1 VWKGVKREFT
11 GCLDGAKGDRSTFL
25 GVFAGL
31 VVLPEV
37 GIARLVWD
45 RWRQDRRRWRGE
57 GRLARMYASNSLA
70 LGDEGPGT
78 FLRDDLEVVGATSVC
93 DVDGRCGPMSEDDG
107 PLLLSHGDVLG
118 VVVPLEAEGIEL
130 SLKLVGDGE
139 DEGVM
144 GGRVKVPGA
153 EKGEGLALEESVDFT
168 PDSWSDGGM
177 VGHCE
182 MEGKKR
188 VCL

>member
-1 VWKGVKREFT
+1 
-11 GCLDGAKGDRSTFL
+11 
-25 GVFAGL
+25 
-31 VVLPEV
+31 
-37 GIARLVWD
+37 
-45 RWRQDRRRWRGE
+45 
-57 GRLARMYASNSLA
+57 M
-70 LGDEGPGT
+70 
-78 FLRDDLEVVGATSVC
+78 
-93 DVDGRCGPMSEDDG
+93 G
-107 PLLLSHGDVLG
+107 PLFLSHGDVLG
-118 VVVPLEAEGIEL
+118 VVVPVVAEDVEL
-130 SLKLVGDGE
+130 SLEFEGDGR

-153 EKGEGLALEESVDFT
+153 EKGEGLALGESVDFT